1 MTNKTKSEKCYTNLS
16 IEEQQAIRGW
26 GDVRPPRI
34 KRLKVPR
41 SRQK

>member
-1 MTNKTKSEKCYTNLS
+1 MTNQTKSEKSYTDLS
-16 IEEQQAIRGW
+16 VEQQQAIRGW
-26 GDVRPPRI
+26 GDVRPPRV